1 MKRNDMNIE
10 SLPSQSP
17 IVLRGIPA
25 SPGIAIGK
33 AFVIKEDSFGHTRR
47 TLAREEVRK
56 EVQRF
61 RSAVNK
67 TRADILQN
75 RERVLKVL
83 GKTHE
88 ALIDVHLLILEDSL
102 FSKDIERKITQE
114 MVNAES
120 ALVSVVENV
129 RKTFEKLGDEYF
141 RQRKDDILD
150 VAKLVMRHLLGR
162 PGMALSE
169 LSERSVVIAQDL
181 GPSETMSMRDDLV
194 EGFATNIGGRT
205 SHTAI
210 IAQGLQIPAV
220 VGLKEVLNHVTT
232 GDMVI
237 VDGGEGLVIIN
248 PAMSTLE
255 NYRKVREIQLAEIRD
270 LEKYKDLPAQTQDGH
285 RIVLACN
292 LESTEEVRVGL
303 SNGAEG
309 IGLYRSEFLYL
320 NRQAPPT
327 EEEHFQNYMSVAKQM
342 LPFAV
347 IIRTMD
353 LGGDKLAPL
362 GVGRFGDE
370 PNPFLG
376 LRGIR
381 LSLRYPDLFRTQ
393 LRAILRASVYGKLK
407 IMYPMITSLDELRQA
422 NKILG
427 EVKEELKAE
436 NIAFD
441 TKIQVGVMI
450 ETPSAAVIADWLAK
464 EADFLSLGTN
474 DLIQYTLAVDRV
486 NENVAHL
493 YNPLHMAVLRLI
505 RSTIEAAHKEG
516 KWVGICG
523 EMAGNPSFTRI
534 LIGMGLDEF
543 SVPAAAVPRIKHL
556 IREISF
562 DDAKKTV
569 ERVFAQTSDADNL
582 GLFSRIS

>member
-1 MKRNDMNIE
+1 MSIE
-10 SLPSQSP
+10 SLPTQPP

-33 AFVIKEDSFGHTRR
+33 AFVIREDSFGHTRR
-47 TLAREEVRK
+47 TLAREQVKK
-56 EVQRF
+56 EIVRF
-61 RSAVNK
+61 RQAVTK

-102 FSKDIERKITQE
+102 FSKDIERKISEE

-120 ALVSVVENV
+120 ALVSVVEKV
-129 RKTFEKLGDEYF
+129 RKAFEKLGDEYF

-162 PGMALSE
+162 KGVALSE
-169 LSERSVVIAQDL
+169 LAERSVVIAQDL

-210 IAQGLQIPAV
+210 VAQGLQIPAV
-220 VGLKEVLNHVTT
+220 VGLKEVLNHVNT

-237 VDGGEGLVIIN
+237 VDGAEGLVIIN

-292 LESTEEVRVGL
+292 LETPEEVKVGL
-303 SNGAEG
+303 GHGAEG

-320 NRQAPPT
+320 NRDTPPT
-327 EEEHFQNYMSVAKQM
+327 EEEHYQNYLSVAKQM

-353 LGGDKLAPL
+353 LGGDKLSSL
-362 GVGRFGDE
+362 GIGSFGNE

-381 LSLRYPDLFRTQ
+381 LSLRYPDLFKTQ
-393 LRAILRASVYGKLK
+393 LRAILRASVHGKLK
-407 IMYPMITSLDELRQA
+407 IMYPMITSLEELRQA
-422 NKILG
+422 NAILK
-427 EVKEELKAE
+427 EVKGELKSQ
-436 NIAFD
+436 NIRFD
-441 TKIQVGVMI
+441 EAIEVGVMI
-450 ETPSAAVIADWLAK
+450 ETPSAAVIADWLARD
-464 EADFLSLGTN
+464 ADFLSLGTN

-505 RSTIEAAHKEG
+505 RSTIEAAHAQG

-543 SVPAAAVPRIKHL
+543 SVPAAAVPRIKRL

-562 DDAKKTV
+562 DDAKKLV
-569 ERVFAQTSDADNL
+569 ERVFAQTTDGDTP
-582 GLFSRIS
+582 GIFSRIS

>member
-1 MKRNDMNIE
+1 MNIE
-10 SLPSQSP
+10 TLPSEPP

-25 SPGIAIGK
+25 SAGIAIGK
-33 AFVIKEDSFGHTRR
+33 AFVIREDSFGHTRR
-47 TLAREEVRK
+47 SLAREEIRR
-56 EVQRF
+56 EIQRF
-61 RSAVNK
+61 RQAVNK
-67 TRADILQN
+67 TRADILQT
-75 RERVLKVL
+75 RERMLKVL
-83 GKTHE
+83 GKSHE
-88 ALIDVHLLILEDSL
+88 ALIDVHLLILEDAL
-102 FSKDIERKITQE
+102 FSKDIERKIAQE
-114 MVNAES
+114 MVNAEA
-120 ALVSVVENV
+120 ALVSVVEQI
-129 RKTFEKLGDEYF
+129 RKTFEKIGDEYF

-162 PGMALSE
+162 KGIALSE
-169 LSERSVVIAQDL
+169 LTERVVVIAQDL
-181 GPSETMSMRDDLV
+181 GPSETLSMREDLV

-210 IAQGLQIPAV
+210 VAQGLQIPAV
-220 VGLKEVLNHVTT
+220 VGLKDVLNHVNS
-232 GDMVI
+232 GDMVV

-270 LEKYKDLPAQTQDGH
+270 LEKYKDLPAQTKDGH

-292 LESTEEVRVGL
+292 LETPEEVRVGL

-320 NRQAPPT
+320 NRTSPPT
-327 EEEHFQNYMSVAKQM
+327 EEEHFQNYVSVARQM
-342 LPFAV
+342 LPFSV

-353 LGGDKLAPL
+353 LGGDKLVPL
-362 GVGRFGDE
+362 GIGGFGEE

-381 LSLRYPDLFRTQ
+381 LCLRYPDLFKTQ
-393 LRAILRASVYGKLK
+393 LRAILRASMHGKLK
-407 IMYPMITSLDELRQA
+407 IMYPMITSLEELRQA
-422 NKILG
+422 NQVLG
-427 EVKEELKAE
+427 EVKAELKAQ
-436 NIAFD
+436 NIAYD
-441 TKIQVGVMI
+441 PALPVGVMI
-450 ETPSAAVIADWLAK
+450 ETPSAAMIADWLAK
-464 EADFLSLGTN
+464 DADFLSLGTN

-493 YNPLHMAVLRLI
+493 YNPLHMAVLRLM
-505 RSTIEAAHKEG
+505 RSTIEAAHAQG

-534 LIGMGLDEF
+534 LIGMGLEEF
-543 SVPAAAVPRIKHL
+543 SVPAAAVPRIKSL
-556 IREISF
+556 IREISYE
-562 DDAKKTV
+562 DAKKVV
-569 ERVFAQTSDADNL
+569 ERVFAQTGDLDNP

>member
-1 MKRNDMNIE
+1 M
-10 SLPSQSP
+10 SLEPLSSRP
-17 IVLRGIPA
+17 PVVLRGIPA

-33 AFVIKEDSFGHTRR
+33 AYVIREDSFSHTQR
-47 TLAREEVRK
+47 LLPREEVKK

-61 RSAVNK
+61 RQAVTK

-88 ALIDVHLLILEDSL
+88 ALIDVHLLILEDAL
-102 FSKDIERKITQE
+102 FSKDIERKISQDRMNSE
-114 MVNAES
+114 A
-120 ALVSVVENV
+120 ALVSVVEQV
-129 RKTFEKLGDEYF
+129 QTAFEKLGDEYF

-150 VAKLVMRHLLGR
+150 VAKQVMRHLHGR
-162 PGMALSE
+162 GGTPLQE

-220 VGLKEVLNHVTT
+220 VGLKDVLQHVHT
-232 GDMVI
+232 GDMVV

-270 LEKYKDLPAQTQDGH
+270 LEKFKDLPAQTKDG
-285 RIVLACN
+285 RRVVLACN
-292 LESTEEVRVGL
+292 LETPEEARVGL

-320 NRQAPPT
+320 NRHSPPT
-327 EEEHFQNYMSVAKQM
+327 EEEHYQNYVNVARQM

-353 LGGDKLAPL
+353 LGGDKLAPI
-362 GVGRFGDE
+362 GIRGFDNE

-381 LSLRYPDLFRTQ
+381 LSLRFPDLFRTQ
-393 LRAILRASVYGKLK
+393 LRAILRASAHGKIK

-422 NKILG
+422 NEILAG
-427 EVKEELKAE
+427 VKKELKE
-436 NIAFD
+436 KNIQFD
-441 TKIQVGVMI
+441 EAMEVGIMI
-450 ETPSAAVIADWLAK
+450 ETPSAAVIADWLAR

-493 YNPLHMAVLRLI
+493 YNPLHMGVLRLI
-505 RSTIEAAHKEG
+505 RSTVEAAHAAG

-534 LIGMGLDEF
+534 LIGMGMDEL
-543 SVPAAAVPRIKHL
+543 SVPAAAVPRIKRL
-556 IREISF
+556 IREISHE
-562 DDAKKTV
+562 DAKKLV
-569 ERVFAQTSDADNL
+569 ERVFKQSTDGETP

>member
-1 MKRNDMNIE
+1 MPIKPIITH
-10 SLPSQSP
+10 PP

-25 SPGIAIGK
+25 APGIAIGK
-33 AFVIKEDSFGHTRR
+33 AFIIKEDSFGHTRR
-47 TLAREEVRK
+47 SLARDEVKK
-56 EVQRF
+56 EIQRF
-61 RSAVNK
+61 RVSVTK
-67 TRADILQN
+67 TRADIRQN
-75 RERVLKVL
+75 RERILTVL
-83 GKTHE
+83 GKSHE
-88 ALIDVHLLILEDSL
+88 ALIDVHLLILDDAL
-102 FSKDIERKITQE
+102 FSKDIERKIAEEQ
-114 MVNAES
+114 VNAES
-120 ALVSVVENV
+120 ALVSVVEHV
-129 RKTFEKLGDEYF
+129 SKAFDKLGDEYF

-162 PGMALSE
+162 AGTGLSE
-169 LSERSVVIAQDL
+169 LRERSVIIAQDL

-220 VGLKEVLNHVTT
+220 VGLRDVFNHVKS

-248 PAMSTLE
+248 PALSTLE
-255 NYRKVREIQLAEIRD
+255 NYRKVREIQLSENRD

-292 LESTEEVRVGL
+292 LESPEEVKVGL
-303 SNGAEG
+303 ANGAEG
-309 IGLYRSEFLYL
+309 IGLYRTEFMYL
-320 NRQAPPT
+320 NRRTPPT
-327 EEEHFQNYMSVAKQM
+327 EEEHFKNYSEVAKQM
-342 LPFAV
+342 LPFSV
-347 IIRTMD
+347 IVRTMD
-353 LGGDKLAPL
+353 LGGDKLVPL
-362 GVGRFGDE
+362 GVGGFNSE
-370 PNPFLG
+370 SNPFLG

-381 LSLRYPDLFRTQ
+381 LSLRYPDLFKVQ
-393 LRAILRASVYGKLK
+393 LRAILRASVHGNLK
-407 IMYPMITSLDELRQA
+407 IMYPMITSLEELRQA
-422 NKILG
+422 NKILND
-427 EVKEELKAE
+427 VKLELQAA
-436 NIAFD
+436 NVAFD
-441 TKIQVGVMI
+441 KDIKVGIMI
-450 ETPSAAVIADWLAK
+450 ETPSAAVIADWLAR

-505 RSTIEAAHKEG
+505 RSTIEAAHAAG

-534 LIGMGLDEF
+534 LIGLGLDEF
-543 SVPAAAVPRIKHL
+543 SVPAAAVPRIKRL
-556 IREISF
+556 IRETSLE
-562 DDAKKTV
+562 DAKKLV
-569 ERVFAQTSDADNL
+569 DRVFSQSSDTEDP